1 MHIIHPEKKFRRF
14 TVTLLVAG
22 LLIVSPIPGDRN
34 SGHFAQAAAPDS
46 TTTPDSSNA
55 ASADPATLQTPTV
68 IETADLQASAPIL
81 RHRPAAAANW
91 RNLIAY
97 DYLAEDSEVK
107 VLEREGDWLRVKQ
120 NGDSGWVPTWYAE
133 SESDRIETL
142 PAVRLSPSPTA
153 KLHASPDSEAAW
165 SYDGAPLISMLRFG
179 DWYGVSPDFG
189 RTNGENDSRAML
201 LWLNANDVMESAA
214 LEGGLLAA
222 DSDLSIDA
230 IRAALD
236 GQLRAG
242 LESETVR
249 SLLGEPFSVMD
260 APMRYPDGVG
270 EDGRYHWTN
279 GGTEWRYEL
288 PGAHLLV
295 HISEQGRLVGLNW
308 VLPLTSYDQ
317 QLLQSAWLEEAD
329 FDTLYQ
335 KLPILPSLSVDF
347 DWRTRVDTNYA
358 YSVYA
363 NDGTLLAY
371 SDDEGF
377 SGFHYSSLLYAMDRK
392 DGSIRWKYDA
402 GHSGFGFLPD
412 STGDGVTI
420 NGYGATGDGQN
431 EGTLAHLRLNDAKV
445 LWTYDW
451 PGLVRP
457 SAYAAG
463 DSILL
468 LSRAAKR
475 GDDGVLIALDEQT
488 GKKRWKKQVSPPYD
502 LVNRGSDEPYVLLSQ
517 GGTLQALDPLT
528 GENIWNV
535 ASDKGR
541 IDAGESLVYD
551 PDASSA
557 LTETDGTRW
566 IKFDGE
572 GWRKIDTIS
581 GQTLARYAAEENDE
595 VEDLGG
601 YLLVQRETDTRNLR
615 NPYVR
620 DYETSLIE
628 ASSGD
633 VLWTRSDLMQ
643 SGLVDGDTLYAVINR
658 IPAAVDLKTGVT
670 LWEARTNGIYPNL
683 KFRFGVGSFAR
694 IGDYLLL
701 PYDRDLLA
709 FDKKT
714 GRQLGRIDG
723 LRFGFPETQERLSL
737 QSLLN
742 EKDGKL
748 YIGSASR
755 ALTVLDVEKLTAVL
769 DEAVAS
775 GRGAA
780 VVTPAVRAA
789 ENAAWYPAQP
799 R

>member
-1 MHIIHPEKKFRRF
+1 MHIIHTEKKFRRF
-14 TVTLLVAG
+14 TVTLLIAG
-22 LLIVSPIPGDRN
+22 LLIVSPIPGGRN

-46 TTTPDSSNA
+46 ATTEA
-55 ASADPATLQTPTV
+55 ATSRAPAV
-68 IETADLQASAPIL
+68 IETVDLQASAPIL
-81 RHRPAAAANW
+81 RYRPTAAANW
-91 RNLIAY
+91 RNLIAH
-97 DYLAEDSEVK
+97 DYWAEDSEVK
-107 VLEREGDWLRVKQ
+107 VLDREGDWLRVKQ
-120 NGDSGWVPTWYAE
+120 NGDNGWIPTWYAE
-133 SESDRIETL
+133 AKSDRIETL
-142 PAVRLSPSPTA
+142 PAVRLTPSSTA

-165 SYDGAPLISMLRFG
+165 VYDGAPSISMLRFG
-179 DWYGVSPDFG
+179 DWYGVSPYSG
-189 RTNGENDSRAML
+189 RTAGKTDSHAML
-201 LWLNANDVMESAA
+201 LWLHADDVTESVA
-214 LEGGLLAA
+214 LERGLLAA
-222 DSDLSIDA
+222 DSDLSMNTL
-230 IRAALD
+230 RAALD

-242 LESETVR
+242 VDAETVR
-249 SLLGEPFSVMD
+249 SLLGEPFSAMD
-260 APMRYPDGVG
+260 APMLYPNDLG
-270 EDGRYHWTN
+270 EDGRYHWKN
-279 GGTEWRYEL
+279 DGTEWRYEL

-295 HISEQGRLVGLNW
+295 HISEQDRLIGLNW
-308 VLPLTSYDQ
+308 VLPLTAYDQ

-329 FDTLYQ
+329 FDALYQ

-363 NDGTLLAY
+363 NDDTLLVY

-392 DGSIRWKYDA
+392 DGSVRWKYDA
-402 GHSGFGFLPD
+402 GYSGFRFFPN
-412 STGDGVTI
+412 STGESVTI
-420 NGYGATGDGQN
+420 DNYGATGDGQN
-431 EGTLAHLRLNDAKV
+431 KGTLAHLRLSDGKV

-468 LSRAAKR
+468 LSDAAKR
-475 GDDGVLIALDEQT
+475 GDDGVLIALDEKT

-502 LVNRGSDEPYVLLSQ
+502 LVNRGSDDPYVLLSQ

-528 GENIWNV
+528 GEKVWSV

-541 IDAGESLVYD
+541 IDSGESLVYD
-551 PDASSA
+551 PNTSPA

-572 GWRKIDTIS
+572 DWRKIDTIS
-581 GQTLARYAAEENDE
+581 GQTLARYAAEENDA
-595 VEDLGG
+595 VEELGGG
-601 YLLVQRETDTRNLR
+601 YLLVQHETDTRNLR

-643 SGLVDGDTLYAVINR
+643 SGMVDGDTLYAVINR

-670 LWEARTNGIYPNL
+670 LWEARTNGMYPNSE
-683 KFRFGVGSFAR
+683 FRFGVGPFAR
-694 IGDYLLL
+694 LGDYLLL

-723 LRFGFPETQERLSL
+723 LRFGYPETQERLSL

-755 ALTVLDVEKLTAVL
+755 ALAVLDVGKLTEVL

-775 GRGAA
+775 GRGIAA
-780 VVTPAVRAA
+780 VTPAMRAA
-789 ENAAWYPAQP
+789 ENSAWYPAQTQ
-799 R
+799 

>member
-14 TVTLLVAG
+14 TVTLFIAG
-22 LLIVSPIPGDRN
+22 LLIVSPIPGERN
-34 SGHFAQAAAPDS
+34 SGNFAQAAAPDS
-46 TTTPDSSNA
+46 PTTEAETSQT
-55 ASADPATLQTPTV
+55 PAT
-68 IETADLQASAPIL
+68 IETVDLQASAPIL
-81 RHRPAAAANW
+81 RYRPTAAANW

-97 DYLAEDSEVK
+97 DYWAEGSTTK
-107 VLEREGDWLRVKQ
+107 VLAREGDWMHVKQ
-120 NGDSGWVPTWYAE
+120 NGDSGWTPTWYTR
-133 SESDRIETL
+133 SESGQVEVI
-142 PAVRLSPSPTA
+142 PAVRLSPSSMA
-153 KLHASPDSEAAW
+153 KLHAAPDSEAAW
-165 SYDGAPLISMLRFG
+165 DYDGAPLISALRFG
-179 DWYGVSPDFG
+179 DWYGVSPDSG
-189 RTNGENDSRAML
+189 RTTGKTDSHALL
-201 LWLNANDVMESAA
+201 LWLHADDVTESAS
-214 LEGGLLAA
+214 LEGGLFAA
-222 DSDLSIDA
+222 DSDLSMDT

-236 GQLRAG
+236 GQLRVGVDKEA
-242 LESETVR
+242 VR

-260 APMRYPDGVG
+260 APMLYPDDPG
-270 EDGRYHWTN
+270 EDGRYHWQN

-295 HISEQGRLVGLNW
+295 HLSEQGRLVGLNW
-308 VLPLTSYDQ
+308 VLPLTAYDQ
-317 QLLQSAWLEEAD
+317 QLLQSSWLEEAD

-363 NDGTLLAY
+363 NDDTLLVY

-412 STGDGVTI
+412 STGDDITI
-420 NGYGATGDGQN
+420 NGYGATGDGQK
-431 EGTLAHLRLNDAKV
+431 EGTLAHLRQSDGKV

-451 PGLVRP
+451 PGMIQP

-468 LSRAAKR
+468 LSDATKR
-475 GDDGVLIALDEQT
+475 GDDGVLIALDEKT
-488 GKKRWKKQVSPPYD
+488 GQKRWKKQISPPYD

-517 GGTLQALDPLT
+517 GGTLQALDPIT
-528 GENIWNV
+528 GENVWSIT
-535 ASDKGR
+535 SDKGR
-541 IDAGESLVYD
+541 IDTGESLVYD
-551 PDASSA
+551 PNTSPA
-557 LTETDGTRW
+557 LTEFDGTRW

-572 GWRKIDTIS
+572 GWRKIDTIG
-581 GQTLARYAAEENDE
+581 GQTLARYNAEENDK
-595 VEDLGG
+595 VEDLGGG
-601 YLLVQRETDTRNLR
+601 YLLVQRETDTPNLR

-658 IPAAVDLKTGVT
+658 IPTAVDLKTGVA

-683 KFRFGVGSFAR
+683 EFRFGVGPFAQF
-694 IGDYLLL
+694 GDYLLL

-755 ALTVLDVEKLTAVL
+755 ALAVLDIEKLTAVL

-780 VVTPAVRAA
+780 AVTPVVRAT